1 MADLK
6 INKQSSN
13 GSPNDLKVEE
23 RSSNNL
29 MVDLDEL
36 RAKIE
41 TQRTKINETVQQI
54 KIGKYTIEEIDGKL
68 IISDGK
74 VKFCINEMYEV
85 LINHCEALKV
95 LIKDKT

>member
-41 TQRTKINETVQQI
+41 TQRAKIEGEAL

>member
-1 MADLK
+1 MTDLK

-13 GSPNDLKVEE
+13 GSPNDLKI
-23 RSSNNL
+23 
-29 MVDLDEL
+29 DLDEL

-41 TQRTKINETVQQI
+41 TQRIKINETVQQGNI
-54 KIGKYTIEEIDGKL
+54 VPAAKALKIGKYAIEEIDGKL
-68 IISDGK
+68 MISDGK

-85 LINHCEALKV
+85 LFNHCEALKV